1 MPKLKVG
8 NIVKVRNNYYKVAVG
23 TNKPS
28 CERCWFFSTLK
39 WCCLDGTAKNHL
51 ANKQHCK
58 ELIDI
63 NEGQYFTIVPAS
75 TKEGL

>member
-1 MPKLKVG
+1 MPKLKTG
-8 NIVKVRNNYYKVAVG
+8 SIVMIRGNYYRVVVG
-23 TNKPS
+23 KNKPS
-28 CERCWFFSTLK
+28 CEKCWFFSTLR

-51 ANKQHCK
+51 ANMECCK

-75 TKEGL
+75 TEGGI

>member
-8 NIVKVRNNYYKVAVG
+8 SVVRIRNNYYKVAVG
-23 TNKPS
+23 KNKLS

-39 WCCLDGTAKNHL
+39 WCCLDGTAKNHFK
-51 ANKQHCK
+51 NITNCK
-58 ELIDI
+58 KLI

-75 TKEGL
+75 TKEGI